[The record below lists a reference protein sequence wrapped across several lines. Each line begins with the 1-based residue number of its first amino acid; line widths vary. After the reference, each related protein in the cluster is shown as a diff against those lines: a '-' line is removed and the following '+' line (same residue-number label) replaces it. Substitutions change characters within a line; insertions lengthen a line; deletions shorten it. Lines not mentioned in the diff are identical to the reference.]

1 VVVYACAL
9 CDAGHSRPDN
19 EDRVHADERTGLL
32 IVADGMGGH
41 AGGEVASAI
50 AVDVIRSRTSRA
62 LRGSAGSP
70 ADAGGLEARLVAA
83 IRQADRAIRDRA
95 GEEPGLAGM
104 GTTVVAAIAHGERV
118 VIAHV
123 GDSPAYLLH
132 DGELTRLTEDHTLV
146 AGLVRAG
153 RLTPRQARTHR
164 FRNVLTRNLGSG
176 TRPLAVDV
184 RSIAW
189 VPPDRLLLCSDGLS
203 SAVTDARIR
212 AVMIRAG
219 LDLDAA
225 CRRLV
230 AAANEAGGRDN
241 ISVIVA
247 TPDGQGLEH
256 SSA

>member
-1 VVVYACAL
+1 MHACAL
-9 CDAGHSRPDN
+9 SDAGHRRPDN
-19 EDRVHADERTGLL
+19 EDRVCADEQAGLL

-50 AVDVIRSRTSRA
+50 AVDVICSRTLRA
-62 LRGSAGSP
+62 QRGSTGLPAG
-70 ADAGGLEARLVAA
+70 ADGLEACLVAA
-83 IRQADRAIRDRA
+83 IRQADRAIRVRA

-104 GTTVVAAIAHGERV
+104 GTTVVAAIAHDERV
-118 VIAHV
+118 IIAHV
-123 GDSPAYLLH
+123 GDSRAYLLH

-176 TRPLAVDV
+176 KRPLAVDV

-189 VPPDRLLLCSDGLS
+189 AAPDRLLLCSDGLS
-203 SAVTDARIR
+203 TPVTDGRIR
-212 AVMIRAG
+212 ALMVRAD

-230 AAANEAGGRDN
+230 AAANAAGGRDN

-247 TPDGQGLEH
+247 TPGGQGLER